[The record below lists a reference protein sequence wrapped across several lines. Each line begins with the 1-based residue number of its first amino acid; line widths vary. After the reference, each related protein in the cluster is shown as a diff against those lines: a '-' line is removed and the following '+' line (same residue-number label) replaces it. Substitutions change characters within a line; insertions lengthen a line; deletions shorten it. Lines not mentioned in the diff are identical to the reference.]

1 MRNLLA
7 ITAIAAAAFSVSA
20 SAATIDLSSLTLAG
34 TAAQVG
40 NGVQLTNFNGP
51 NYQSG
56 AAWLAQGVSTTT
68 SFSTS
73 FSFSLKGDD
82 SGKMADGIALV
93 FQNIGS
99 NVTGNAGGDVGYW
112 NLGGHSGSAA
122 VGSVIRSWDNNE
134 YGISTDGVVQG
145 LNKASWNFGA
155 LNDVTGTQ
163 TITYNATTHVL
174 SMTGSFSDGLGH
186 TLNVS
191 DSDTVDL
198 SAKFGS
204 TMYVGFTGATG
215 GADADQRITGFSVS
229 AVPEPE
235 TYAMLM
241 AGLGLVGFA
250 ARRRKAA

>member
-1 MRNLLA
+1 
-7 ITAIAAAAFSVSA
+7 
-20 SAATIDLSSLTLAG
+20 
-34 TAAQVG
+34 
-40 NGVQLTNFNGP
+40 
-51 NYQSG
+51 
-56 AAWLAQGVSTTT
+56 
-68 SFSTS
+68 
-73 FSFSLKGDD
+73 
-82 SGKMADGIALV
+82 MADGIALV

-174 SMTGSFSDGLGH
+174 SMTGSFSDALGH

-250 ARRRKAA
+250 VRRRKAA